1 MAKKQVIRAT
11 LTLTIKNGGAEYA
24 DLIRSRLSGKSLMF
38 WGDSYAPLAEALAD
52 WLTTEAL
59 IPSDFDSDETYDQ
72 WTQAELTA
80 KLELIE

>member
-1 MAKKQVIRAT
+1 MRKQVIRAT

-24 DLIRSRLSGKSLMF
+24 ELIRDRLSGKSLMVS
-38 WGDSYAPLAEALAD
+38 GRSYAPLAEVLAD

-59 IPSDFDSDETYDQ
+59 IPSEYESEEAYDQ
-72 WTQAELTA
+72 WTEAELTA